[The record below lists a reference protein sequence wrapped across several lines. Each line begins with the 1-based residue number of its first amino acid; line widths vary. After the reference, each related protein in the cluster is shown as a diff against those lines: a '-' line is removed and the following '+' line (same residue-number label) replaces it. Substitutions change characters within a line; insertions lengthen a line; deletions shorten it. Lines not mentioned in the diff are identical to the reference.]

1 MGFFKTV
8 NVEKMY
14 ESNCACGHTSSFLD
28 NTYLVYAVV
37 PAGVIL
43 AAVFGALCYVWL
55 QRRRAAKREGGAAIA
70 VDLDADP
77 EGDNIIK

>member
-1 MGFFKTV
+1 M
-8 NVEKMY
+8 
-14 ESNCACGHTSSFLD
+14 
-28 NTYLVYAVV
+28 YAVV

-55 QRRRAAKREGGAAIA
+55 QRRRAAKRERGAAIA

-77 EGDNIIK
+77 EGDNDK